1 MAMGLY
7 AMIALISYIIKE
19 DSLHH
24 CELPLALFENENM
37 EVNMR
42 NRNIPG
48 TELTPSVI
56 CLGTSNFGEAVS
68 RETSF
73 ELMDRFLDRGGN
85 FLDTAKVYSDWL
97 PGELSR
103 SEKNIGQWLKSRNNR
118 NRIVLATKGAHPE
131 LETMHIPRLSRE
143 DINYEVEHSLLNL
156 QTDYIDLYWL
166 HRDDPLRPV
175 EDIIDTMNTLVQQ
188 GKIRYFGCSNWRSER
203 IEAAQHYAVS
213 KGMQGFAASQ
223 NKWSLASYSPGN
235 DPTTVTL
242 DENELAYHERT
253 GLPAIPYN
261 SQASGFFSGRYKIEM
276 LLELSPENNHVWKL
290 CNEKNLRKLQCIESI
305 AKRQNITMTQ
315 VSLGYLRAHP
325 FALFPISGCKTIA
338 QLEDSCSAGD
348 VMLDDQSFAELR
360 AIQ

>member
-1 MAMGLY
+1 
-7 AMIALISYIIKE
+7 
-19 DSLHH
+19 
-24 CELPLALFENENM
+24 M

-73 ELMDRFLDRGGN
+73 ELMDRYLDRGGN
-85 FLDTAKVYSDWL
+85 FLDSAKVYSDWL

-103 SEKNIGQWLKSRNNR
+103 SEKLIGQWLKSRNNR

-131 LETMHIPRLSRE
+131 WETMHIPRLSRE
-143 DINYEVEHSLLNL
+143 DINYDVEQSLLHL

-166 HRDDPLRPV
+166 HRDDPQRPV

-203 IEAAQHYAVS
+203 IEAAQHYALR
-213 KGMQGFAASQ
+213 KGRQGFVASQ
-223 NKWSLASYSPGN
+223 TKWSLASYSPGN
-235 DPTTVTL
+235 DSTTVTL
-242 DENELAYHERT
+242 DENELTYHERT

-261 SQASGFFSGRYKIEM
+261 SQASGFFSGRYKNEM
-276 LLELSPENNHVWKL
+276 LHEPSPENKNVWKL
-290 CNEKNLRKLQCIESI
+290 CNEKNLYKLERVESI
-305 AKRQNITMTQ
+305 AQRLNLTMTQ
-315 VSLGYLRAHP
+315 VSLGYLLAHP
-325 FALFPISGCKTIA
+325 FPVFPISGCKNIS
-338 QLEDSCSAGD
+338 QLEDSCAAGD
-348 VMLDDQSFAELR
+348 VLLDDQSYAELR
-360 AIQ
+360 SFR